1 MIEMVSARTLAAVTA
16 AALVVQPA
24 VAVAQ
29 QRCITEDEVSA
40 MAIYSVPSVVQSVR
54 VRCDGRLSSSGFLA
68 RRGDAFAGRYA
79 ALQNAVWP
87 KAKAGAI
94 KAFAGKGT
102 ESSQGIDMMANLPD
116 DAVRP
121 LVDALIVQ
129 EVSARIEPANCG
141 RIELAMEGLA
151 LLDPEVAGTMLGVVV
166 GIIGPENPPVCRSNR
181 I

>member
-1 MIEMVSARTLAAVTA
+1 MQFRTGLAAMTA
-16 AALVVQPA
+16 AALAMQPA
-24 VAVAQ
+24 VATAQ
-29 QRCITEDEVSA
+29 ARPCITEDEISA
-40 MAIYSVPSVVQSVR
+40 IAIYSVPSVVQSVR
-54 VRCDGRLSSSGFLA
+54 LRCDGELSASGFVA

-87 KAKAGAI
+87 KAKAGAF
-94 KAFAGKGT
+94 KAFSGT
-102 ESSQGIDMMANLPD
+102 GTQGGQSLDMVASLPD

-129 EVSARIEPANCG
+129 EVSARIEPANCR
-141 RIELAMEGLA
+141 RIEMAMEGFA

-166 GIIGPENPPVCRSNR
+166 GIIGPENPPVCRSSR